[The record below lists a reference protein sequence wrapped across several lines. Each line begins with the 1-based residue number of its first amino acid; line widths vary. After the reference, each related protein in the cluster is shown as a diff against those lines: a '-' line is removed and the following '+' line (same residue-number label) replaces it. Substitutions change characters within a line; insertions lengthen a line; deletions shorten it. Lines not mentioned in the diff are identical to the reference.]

1 MVLYFNLHFWLLVIL
16 DIFSSVYW
24 TSVFLGI
31 SLLFKMDI
39 NRKMRISFVRLYL
52 VAVFIECVYTGH
64 WRMAEMITF
73 FLKNNYYHKRGKLDL
88 GPIVISVLSGLS
100 HHVHSISSSC
110 PDLFAHT
117 QANNERNNFCLLL
130 TFIEIMYK
138 IKSML
143 NHFSHLI

>member
-1 MVLYFNLHFWLLVIL
+1 MIL

-24 TSVFLGI
+24 TSIFLGI

-52 VAVFIECVYTGH
+52 VAVLLECVYTGH

-73 FLKNNYYHKRGKLDL
+73 KKKKQLIAQTWQIWPGVHCYF
-88 GPIVISVLSGLS
+88 SVEWFS
-100 HHVHSISSSC
+100 HHVRSISSSC

-117 QANNERNNFCLLL
+117 QANSERNNFGLLL